1 MIGCIPEPVL
11 NIFFLKLDDLSDS
24 VQFLKDTGYSHF
36 CTKRSAGSSAPEPA
50 GRRGGGGRPRRLRIL
65 PYRLRAD
72 ARDPQRRSDA
82 DVG

>member
-1 MIGCIPEPVL
+1 MQPDLGPDGAVPGALRGPGQRAAAVL
-11 NIFFLKLDDLSDS
+11 DRPGGRL
-24 VQFLKDTGYSHF
+24 
-36 CTKRSAGSSAPEPA
+36 
-50 GRRGGGGRPRRLRIL
+50 RRGGGGRPRRLRIL